1 MRLPIIGFI
10 AARLATGNVSTADF
24 AISESMYIIW
34 TVTEVN
40 YSLISTTLPSKLSN
54 QEYVVTAKVEV
65 V

>member
-24 AISESMYIIW
+24 ALSESMYIIW
-34 TVTEVN
+34 TVTEIN
-40 YSLISTTLPSKLSN
+40 YSLISTTLPSKSSN
-54 QEYVVTAKVEV
+54 QEHEVTSKIEV